1 MGSLAWENPEI
12 HSSEFSKR
20 RPPERYKNDD
30 KSYTYSVV
38 RLMIRDLFMENER
51 GGLILPRLRKKGIK
65 C

>member
-38 RLMIRDLFMENER
+38 RLMIRDL
-51 GGLILPRLRKKGIK
+51 LRKT
-65 C
+65 